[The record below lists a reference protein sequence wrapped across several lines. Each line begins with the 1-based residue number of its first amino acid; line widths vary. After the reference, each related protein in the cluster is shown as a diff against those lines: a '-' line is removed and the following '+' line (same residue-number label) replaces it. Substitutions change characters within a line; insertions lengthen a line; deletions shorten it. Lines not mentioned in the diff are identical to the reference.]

1 MGNLA
6 SAVDELAAVDAAGL
20 SDAALAEDIVEIDR
34 QINRLTAVKLGR
46 LERLDR
52 RGTTAAEFGST
63 AAWHRAAGRLS
74 PLVAGREVH
83 LARDLADRLPAT
95 AAALA
100 VGAISA
106 VHAQVIAALRRD
118 VPAEPMAAAEPH
130 IVELARSLDPAQ
142 LRRALAHIR
151 HQYAPDRLAQ
161 DEADLWAER
170 RLTMSSTL
178 DGLATGHWSAD
189 AASQE
194 LIATAIHAACPPVS
208 GDDRTASQRRFD
220 GLLTVCELALRSGRL
235 PDTGGVKPHVSVL
248 VAVNTLDGQPG
259 SDAAALAF
267 GEPLSGS
274 GARRIACDAAISRIV
289 LGPRSEVLD
298 AGRAIRGFPAAMRR
312 AIVAR
317 DRQCI
322 WPGCDAPPGWCDAH
336 HIQHWALGGR
346 TSIDNGVLVCGRH
359 HDRIHHQNLA
369 IVRLADGR
377 YSVDRRRGSDTQ
389 DRGDPDDP

>member
-1 MGNLA
+1 MGNVA

-20 SDAALAEDIVEIDR
+20 SDAALVEDVVEIDR

-52 RGTTAAEFGST
+52 RGAMTAEFGST
-63 AAWHRAAGRLS
+63 AAWHRAVGRLS
-74 PLVAGREVH
+74 PVVAGREVH
-83 LARDLADRLPAT
+83 LARDLADALPAT
-95 AAALA
+95 AAAL
-100 VGAISA
+100 GDGEISA
-106 VHAQVIAALRRD
+106 EHARVIAALRRD
-118 VPAEPMAAAEPH
+118 VPAEPMAAAEPR
-130 IVELARSLDPAQ
+130 IVELARSLDPVQ

-194 LIATAIHAACPPVS
+194 LIATAIHAACPPVA
-208 GDDRTASQRRFD
+208 GDDRSAAQRRFD
-220 GLLTVCELALRSGRL
+220 GLLTVCELALRTGEL

-248 VAVNTLDGQPG
+248 VPVDTLAGQPG
-259 SDAAALAF
+259 SDAAGLAF
-267 GEPLSGS
+267 GEPLSGA
-274 GARRIACDAAISRIV
+274 GARRIGCDAAISRIV

-298 AGRAIRGFPAAMRR
+298 AGRAVRAFPTALRR

-317 DRQCI
+317 DRHCV

-336 HIQHWALGGR
+336 HLRHWALGGL
-346 TSIDNGVLVCGRH
+346 TSVDNGVLVCGRH

-369 IVRLADGR
+369 VIRLPDGS
-377 YSVDRRRGSDTQ
+377 YSVDRRRDSDPHN
-389 DRGDPDDP
+389 RGRPDDP